1 LIPVAIPS
9 SLQLKIYRALWKAV
23 DFVYPPTCAGC
34 GKPGTLWCDE
44 CQENTILISKPVCQK
59 CGCPLSIPGIC
70 FECQTNP
77 PPYTMLRSWAEYGDP
92 VRKALISLKYKSNL
106 GLGMVFSPMLVEMI
120 KTMNWDFDCV
130 IPVPI
135 SRGHQ
140 KERGYNQSTILA
152 RPISLAINTPLVL
165 NSITRTKE
173 TQTQVELSRE
183 ERFKNLESAFSIN
196 SAKLIGKKKVLLVDD
211 ITTTGATLISC
222 SRALKEAGCSE
233 IYCLTVARTK
243 LNHQ

>member
-1 LIPVAIPS
+1 M
-9 SLQLKIYRALWKAV
+9 
-23 DFVYPPTCAGC
+23 T
-34 GKPGTLWCDE
+34 
-44 CQENTILISKPVCQK
+44 
-59 CGCPLSIPGIC
+59 
-70 FECQTNP
+70 
-77 PPYTMLRSWAEYGDP
+77 
-92 VRKALISLKYKSNL
+92 
-106 GLGMVFSPMLVEMI
+106 FSPILVEII
-120 KTMNWDFDCV
+120 KSMNWDFDCV

-135 SRGHQ
+135 SKRH
-140 KERGYNQSTILA
+140 KKTRGYNQSTILA
-152 RPISLAINTPLVL
+152 RPISLAINKPLVL
-165 NSITRTKE
+165 NSIERTKE

-222 SRALKEAGCSE
+222 SKVLKDSGCSE